1 MIFKCY
7 WRSVWYGVRHV
18 YLESISYLPISIYLR
33 WGEGQHALDLFDTQK
48 ECKFV
53 TIFYELVLT
62 NSHMWMLFILRFW
75 CNRPWSQWGIASA
88 TEKISDQSLQ
98 LSMCRF
104 VWFFKFIWILKNINL
119 SVVRNFAAPIKW
131 PSLLLVW
138 WWAKTALTMV
148 TGSWW
153 WFILFMLTHTHI
165 GLYTIEFLLLR
176 DIRGKPSLSA
186 VTLMFQRICGHRVK
200 RSLPSLLTQYSSL
213 FSI

>member
-104 VWFFKFIWILKNINL
+104 VSFFKFIYKSLWWEILQ
-119 SVVRNFAAPIKW
+119 
-131 PSLLLVW
+131 LLMAFFIVGLMMGEDCLDHGDWQLMVIYLVY
-138 WWAKTALTMV
+138 V
-148 TGSWW
+148 D
-153 WFILFMLTHTHI
+153 THTYRPI
-165 GLYTIEFLLLR
+165 Y
-176 DIRGKPSLSA
+176 
-186 VTLMFQRICGHRVK
+186 HRVSLVEGYK
-200 RSLPSLLTQYSSL
+200 REA
-213 FSI
+213 

>member
-119 SVVRNFAAPIKW
+119 SVVRNFAAPNGLLYCWSDDGRRLPW
-131 PSLLLVW
+131 PW
-138 WWAKTALTMV
+138 WLAVDGDLSCLCWH
-148 TGSWW
+148 
-153 WFILFMLTHTHI
+153 THTYRPI
-165 GLYTIEFLLLR
+165 Y
-176 DIRGKPSLSA
+176 
-186 VTLMFQRICGHRVK
+186 HRVSLVEGYK
-200 RSLPSLLTQYSSL
+200 REA
-213 FSI
+213 